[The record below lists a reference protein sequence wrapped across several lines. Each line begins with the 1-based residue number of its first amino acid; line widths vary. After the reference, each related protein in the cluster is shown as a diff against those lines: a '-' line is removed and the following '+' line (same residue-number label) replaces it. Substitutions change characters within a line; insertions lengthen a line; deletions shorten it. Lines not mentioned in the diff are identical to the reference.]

1 MATKD
6 TLFTVAGITTHSRE
20 HVTVTKVRFGTDFIR
35 MIKMLNSS
43 KKIGVSYNFG
53 GRDDGFL
60 DPVRVTLVEL
70 PTGMLKADALAYLA
84 AHAEFQSVED
94 QATLLESIADRAPKA
109 PKERK
114 AKAPKAP
121 KAAISLD
128 SIKSRAK
135 KTATVADVLAAVIE

>member
-6 TLFTVAGITTHSRE
+6 TLFTVAGITTHSRAD
-20 HVTVTKVRFGTDFIR
+20 VTVTKVRFGTDFIR

-60 DPVRVTLVEL
+60 DPVRVSMIEL
-70 PTGMLKADALAYLA
+70 PHGMLKVDAIKFLQS
-84 AHAEFQSVED
+84 HPDFQSAED
-94 QATLLESIADRAPKA
+94 QAMLLDAVTDRTPKA

-114 AKAPKAP
+114 VKAPKVA
-121 KAAISLD
+121 KTELSLD

-135 KTATVADVLAAVIE
+135 KTATVADVLAAVTE

>member
-20 HVTVTKVRFGTDFIR
+20 DVTVTKVRFGTDFIR

-43 KKIGVSYNFG
+43 KKIGVSYNIG
-53 GRDDGFL
+53 NTDNGFL
-60 DPVRVTLVEL
+60 NPVRVTLVEL

-84 AHAEFQSVED
+84 THAEFQSAED

-135 KTATVADVLAAVIE
+135 KTATVADVLAAVTE